1 MLLAVGEARRA
12 EPTVEVLRPSL
23 PRQRQVHPSEAI
35 HPCLAKTGIVHLP
48 LTRQCRDLDHL
59 PWAPPFGLHPR
70 LKASVRYAAKDRI
83 PETKD
88 QTRLYKMNLNII
100 PVEWTDEGVRMLDQ
114 RLLPTEETWLTLR
127 TYNDVAAGIKDMVVR
142 GAPAIGVSAAYG
154 IALGAKQ
161 FVGTNIDDLEDELD
175 YICDVLGATRPTAVN
190 LFWAID
196 RMKLTFR
203 RAKSEGKS
211 ISEIQQILI
220 DEAKAIHDEDI
231 ESQRLIAKFGGEL
244 LDDNS
249 TVLTHCNAGALATGG
264 VWGTAL
270 GVIRGAIDQGKHIS
284 VIADETRPYLQGAR
298 LTAWE
303 LMQDDIPVT
312 LITDNMSGHMMKKGG
327 VQAVVVGSD
336 RIAANGDVANK
347 IGTYMVAVLARRH
360 GIPFYVAA
368 PLSTV
373 DLNCP
378 TGDDIPIEEREPRE
392 ITHVRDIQL
401 APEGIGVSN
410 YAFDVTPNEL
420 VTAIITEKGVARAPY
435 TESLKKQFEE

>member
-1 MLLAVGEARRA
+1 
-12 EPTVEVLRPSL
+12 
-23 PRQRQVHPSEAI
+23 
-35 HPCLAKTGIVHLP
+35 
-48 LTRQCRDLDHL
+48 
-59 PWAPPFGLHPR
+59 
-70 LKASVRYAAKDRI
+70 
-83 PETKD
+83 
-88 QTRLYKMNLNII
+88 MNLNII
-100 PVEWTDEGVRMLDQ
+100 PVKWTDEGVAMLDQ
-114 RLLPTEETWLTLR
+114 RLLPTEEKWLMLK
-127 TYNDVAAGIKDMVVR
+127 TYTDVAAGIRDMVVR

-161 FVGTNIDDLEDELD
+161 FVGTNVDDLEDELE
-175 YICDVLGATRPTAVN
+175 YVSEVLGKTRPTAVN

-196 RMKLTFR
+196 RMKRTFQQ
-203 RAKSEGKS
+203 AKAEGKS
-211 ISEIQQILI
+211 VSEIKQVLLQ
-220 DEAKAIHDEDI
+220 DAKAIHDEDI

-244 LDDNS
+244 IEDNS

-270 GVIRGAIDQGKHIS
+270 GVIRGAVDQGKHVS

-303 LMQDDIPVT
+303 LLQDDIPVT
-312 LITDNMSGHMMKKGG
+312 LITDNMSGHVMKKGR

-347 IGTYMVAVLARRH
+347 IGTYMVAVLAKRH

-373 DLNCP
+373 DMNCP
-378 TGDDIPIEEREPRE
+378 TGEQIPIEERNIRE
-392 ITHVRDIQL
+392 ITHVQDIQL
-401 APEGIGVSN
+401 APDGIDVSN

-420 VTAIITEKGVARAPY
+420 VSAIITEKGVARAPY
-435 TESLKKQFEE
+435 TESLKKQFED